1 MLGQEISGRDLI
13 LIAGGLFLVW
23 KATHEIHGSLEGGE
37 GEASAAVKGTFTAVI
52 LQIMLIDI
60 VFSLDSIITA
70 VGMVDDVRIMITAV
84 ILSVALMMLFAPHR
98 RVRLQAPEHQD
109 AGVVVPG
116 RGRRGADRRGLRPP
130 RPGLRPLRD
139 GLLGGGG
146 DAQHQ
151 RAQAPRCRWSCTART
166 GAARAGPDH
175 FQPPPST
182 L

>member
-1 MLGQEISGRDLI
+1 
-13 LIAGGLFLVW
+13 
-23 KATHEIHGSLEGGE
+23 
-37 GEASAAVKGTFTAVI
+37 VI

-70 VGMVDDVRIMITAV
+70 VGMVDDVRIMIAAV
-84 ILSVALMMLFAPHR
+84 ILSVALMMLFARAIGEFVSRHPSIKM
-98 RVRLQAPEHQD
+98 LALF
-109 AGVVVPG
+109 PG

-130 RPGLRPLRD
+130 RAQGLHLLRD
-139 GLLGGGG
+139 GLLGGG

-151 RAQAPRCRWSCTART
+151 RAQGRASRWSCTART
-166 GAARAGPDH
+166 DH